1 MLNLGQFLRC
11 RERIWQ
17 MRTGSPQHWPAR
29 EWRVEPG
36 VREPARGTKVECELK
51 RSLDGRAERYASPQ
65 VADAQREDV
74 ESSNCL
80 LADEYVHRQVSGG
93 RTDVTRED
101 MWRLRASLDATS
113 GQAGV

>member
-1 MLNLGQFLRC
+1 M
-11 RERIWQ
+11 
-17 MRTGSPQHWPAR
+17 
-29 EWRVEPG
+29 EPG

-80 LADEYVHRQVSGG
+80 LA
-93 RTDVTRED
+93 
-101 MWRLRASLDATS
+101 TS
-113 GQAGV
+113 MCTGKFLARGLMLHEKI